1 MSRGFMSSLRFPLR
15 RFFVRTFAIAGLL
28 ATIHTPAHAHDDS
41 TIVDLPDQNKRGA
54 KPFTAASSQTIRDRD
69 LATRTIL
76 KPADLLKVTPGLFV
90 GQHAGGGKANQY
102 FLRGFDIDHGTD
114 LALWVDELPVNMVSH
129 GHGQGYADMHFV
141 IPELYDRVEVRKG
154 PYDASDG
161 DFATAGSVR
170 LRSRERFDESFVE
183 HRLGQ
188 FGTQRTVGVLTMPE
202 AAGAPVLAA
211 EILRDDGPF
220 EHPENLERYNLFWRN
235 TFSSDEAKRIDL
247 TMMSYG
253 SGWNGSGQI
262 PLRAVEDGSLDRF
275 GAVDPTEGGNSQRH
289 SAQLRARGPGAREGS
304 EWELAAYLIRYDFAL
319 YSNFTFFAGD
329 SVNGDQFV
337 QTDHRTIAGFRA
349 AQHREHELFGWRGR
363 TSVGASLRAD
373 EIENM
378 LGPSRARKQTGKTVD
393 ARVRQASLGVHAQ
406 EDLTVLP
413 WLRVVG
419 GLRADYFGFSAED
432 KLEDPADSV
441 PRSSGVRAATQVSP
455 KANLIVGPF
464 YQTELYLN
472 YGHGFH
478 SNDARGVVR
487 SPDAVTPLARAIGYE
502 AGARTRILPRFEL
515 SAAVWRLDIG
525 SELVWVGDAGVTE
538 ASEATERTGVDFE
551 ARAQVL
557 PGLYADLDVTHS
569 RAVYPGSG
577 EVVALAPKL
586 TATGGLAYERGG
598 FRGSLR
604 AQHLADRAATEDES
618 LTAEGY
624 TLVEASL
631 AYRWR
636 NVEARVDVA
645 NLLNAEWREA
655 QFANESRLQSE
666 PAPVEDIHFVPGTPR
681 QVQAGLK
688 VYF

>member
-1 MSRGFMSSLRFPLR
+1 MNHHTHFLYSIALVVTGAF
-15 RFFVRTFAIAGLL
+15 TAFAHEDSTVIDLPE
-28 ATIHTPAHAHDDS
+28 HHAHG
-41 TIVDLPDQNKRGA
+41 V

-129 GHGQGYADMHFV
+129 GHGQGYADLHFV

-154 PYDASDG
+154 PYDAHDG

-170 LRSRERFDESFVE
+170 LRSRERFDERFTE
-183 HRLGQ
+183 YRLGAYNTHR
-188 FGTQRTVGVLTMPE
+188 FLGVFSAPD

-220 EHPENLERYNLFWRN
+220 VNPEKLNRYNLFWRN
-235 TFSSDEAKRIDL
+235 TFAAVDTRRVDL
-247 TMMSYG
+247 TLMSYG

-262 PLRAVEDGSLDRF
+262 PLRAVQAGSLDRF
-275 GAVDPTEGGNSQRH
+275 GAVDPTEGGNTQRH
-289 SAQLRARGPGAREGS
+289 SAMLRARGPGTRHGS
-304 EWELAAYLIRYDFAL
+304 EWDVSAYLIRYDFAL

-349 AQHREHELFGWRGR
+349 GLTDEHQVLGLQGR
-363 TSVGASLRAD
+363 SSLGATLRAD
-373 EIENM
+373 DIENE
-378 LGPSRARKQTGKTVD
+378 LGPSVARKQTGKIVD
-393 ARVRQASLGVHAQ
+393 ANVSQSSLGVFAQ
-406 EDLTVLP
+406 EDLTVLS
-413 WLRVVG
+413 WLRVVA

-432 KLEDPADSV
+432 KLEDPADSA
-441 PRSSGVRAATQVSP
+441 PRSSGMRSATQISP
-455 KANLIVGPF
+455 KANLILGPF
-464 YQTELYLN
+464 YKTELYLN

-502 AGARTRILPRFEL
+502 VGARSKILPHVEL

-525 SELVWVGDAGVTE
+525 SELGWVGDAGDTE
-538 ASEATERTGVDFE
+538 ASDATERTGVDFE
-551 ARAQVL
+551 VRATIL

-569 RAVYPGSG
+569 KAVYPGSG
-577 EVVALAPKL
+577 DVVALAPRL
-586 TATGGLAYERGG
+586 TATGGVTYERGG
-598 FRGSLR
+598 LRGSIR

-624 TLVEASL
+624 TLLDASA

-636 NVEARVDVA
+636 NLEARVDVA
-645 NLLNAEWREA
+645 NLFNTEWREA
-655 QFANESRLQSE
+655 QFANESRLHSE

-681 QVQAGLK
+681 QVQGSLR

>member
-1 MSRGFMSSLRFPLR
+1 MATRIALL
-15 RFFVRTFAIAGLL
+15 FVAAFAAL
-28 ATIHTPAHAHDDS
+28 AQAEEVDS
-41 TIVDLPDQNKRGA
+41 AAIDLPEMRLSGHR
-54 KPFTAASSQTIRDRD
+54 PFTAASSQVVRDRD
-69 LATRTIL
+69 LASRALL

-114 LALWVDELPVNMVSH
+114 LALWVDDLPVNMVSH

-183 HRLGQ
+183 YRLGA
-188 FGTQRTVGVLTMPE
+188 FNTHRFLGVYTAPD

-220 EHPENLERYNLFWRN
+220 VNPENLERYNLFWRN
-235 TFSSDEAKRIDL
+235 TLASDPALRADL
-247 TMMSYG
+247 TLMSYS

-275 GAVDPTEGGNSQRH
+275 GAIDPTEGGNTQRH
-289 SAQLRARGPGAREGS
+289 GAMLRARGPAGTHSDWDAS
-304 EWELAAYLIRYDFAL
+304 AYLIRYDFSL
-319 YSNFTFFAGD
+319 YSNFTFFASD

-337 QTDHRTIAGFRA
+337 QTDHRSIAGFRA
-349 AQHREHELFGWRGR
+349 GARDVRERLGMRWN
-363 TSVGASLRAD
+363 TSAGVELRAD
-373 EIENM
+373 QIENT
-378 LGPSRARKQTGKTVD
+378 LGPTVERKRLGQTVD
-393 ARVRQASLGVHAQ
+393 ARVRQSSLGFHLQ
-406 EDLTVLP
+406 EDVTVLP
-413 WLRVVG
+413 WLRLVG
-419 GLRADYFGFSAED
+419 GVRADYFGFNVED
-432 KLEDPADSV
+432 KLEDLSDSAS
-441 PRSSGVRAATQVSP
+441 RSSGVRAATQVSP

-464 YQTELYLN
+464 HETEIYLN

-502 AGARTRILPRFEL
+502 AGVRTAAIPRVEL

-538 ASEATERTGVDFE
+538 PSDATERTGVDFE
-551 ARAQVL
+551 ARAQIL
-557 PGLYADLDVTHS
+557 TGLYLDLDVTHS
-569 RAVYPGSG
+569 RARYPGSG
-577 EVVALAPKL
+577 EVVALAPRF
-586 TATGGLAYERGG
+586 TATGGIAYERGG

-604 AQHLADRAATEDES
+604 AQHLGDRAATEDES
-618 LTAEGY
+618 MTAQGY
-624 TLVEASL
+624 TVLEASA

-636 NVEARVDVA
+636 NLEARVDVA
-645 NLLNAEWREA
+645 NLLDTEWREA
-655 QFANESRLQSE
+655 QFANESRLANE

-681 QVQAGLK
+681 QVQASLRA
-688 VYF
+688 YF

>member
-1 MSRGFMSSLRFPLR
+1 MKLILSQSSSKFR
-15 RFFVRTFAIAGLL
+15 RTFLL
-28 ATIHTPAHAHDDS
+28 LSAFAATLCALPAHAHEDS
-41 TIVDLPDQNKRGA
+41 TIVDLPDHHTHGI
-54 KPFTAASSQTIRDRD
+54 KPYTAASSQTIRDRD

-76 KPADLLKVTPGLFV
+76 KPADLLKVTPGLFI

-154 PYDASDG
+154 PYDAADG

-170 LRSRERFDESFVE
+170 LRSRERFDESFSE
-183 HRLGQ
+183 YRLGQ
-188 FGTQRTVGVLTMPE
+188 YNTHRFLGVFSAPD

-220 EHPENLERYNLFWRN
+220 KNPENLERYNLFWRN
-235 TFSSDEAKRIDL
+235 HLASSETHRVDL
-247 TMMSYG
+247 TLMSYG

-289 SAQLRARGPGAREGS
+289 SVMLRARGPGSRAGS
-304 EWELAAYLIRYDFAL
+304 EWEASAYLIRYDFAL
-319 YSNFTFFAGD
+319 YSNFTFFASD

-337 QTDHRTIAGFRA
+337 QTDHRTIAGFRTTL
-349 AQHREHELFGWRGR
+349 RDEHQIFGMRGA
-363 TSVGASLRAD
+363 SALGVSLRAD
-373 EIENM
+373 DIENA
-378 LGPSRARKQTGKTVD
+378 LGPSVARKQTGKIVD
-393 ARVRQASLGVHAQ
+393 ARVRQSSMGVHAQ

-413 WLRVVG
+413 WLRLVG
-419 GLRADYFGFSAED
+419 GLRADYFGFAADD
-432 KLEDPADSV
+432 KLEDPADTV
-441 PRSSGVRAATQVSP
+441 ARSSGVRSATQISP
-455 KANLIVGPF
+455 KANLILGPF
-464 YQTELYLN
+464 YKTELFLN

-502 AGARTRILPRFEL
+502 AGARTKIIPHVEL

-538 ASEATERTGVDFE
+538 ASDATERSGVDFE
-551 ARAQVL
+551 ARATLL
-557 PGLYADLDVTHS
+557 PGLYVDLDVTHS

-586 TATGGLAYERGG
+586 TATGGIAYEQGG
-598 FRGSLR
+598 FRSSVR

-618 LTAEGY
+618 MTAEGY
-624 TLVEASL
+624 TVVDASV

-636 NVEARVDVA
+636 NLEARLDVA
-645 NLLNAEWREA
+645 NLLNTEWREA

-666 PAPVEDIHFVPGTPR
+666 PSPVEDIHFVPGTPR
-681 QVQAGLK
+681 QVQGALR

>member
-1 MSRGFMSSLRFPLR
+1 MHSCSRLRAAVFS
-15 RFFVRTFAIAGLL
+15 TAAGLL
-28 ATIHTPAHAHDDS
+28 ALLPVPTYSQDDTTTI
-41 TIVDLPDQNKRGA
+41 DLPDRDARGA

-154 PYDASDG
+154 PYDAADG

-170 LRSRERFDESFVE
+170 LRSREHFDESFVE
-183 HRLGQ
+183 YRLGAYN
-188 FGTQRTVGVLTMPE
+188 THRTLGLFTLPD
-202 AAGAPVLAA
+202 AAGAPVIAA
-211 EILRDDGPF
+211 EILHDDGPF
-220 EHPENLERYNLFWRN
+220 ENPENLERYNLYWRN
-235 TFSSDEAKRIDL
+235 TFVADPSRRVDL
-247 TMMSYG
+247 TLMSYG

-289 SAQLRARGPGAREGS
+289 SAQLRARGTDANANA
-304 EWELAAYLIRYDFAL
+304 EWELAAYLVRYDFAL
-319 YSNFTFFAGD
+319 YSNFTFFAND

-337 QTDHRTIAGFRA
+337 QTDHRTLSGFRA
-349 AQHREHELFGWRGR
+349 ALHQAHGLWGLRGR
-363 TSVGASLRAD
+363 SSLGVSLRAD
-373 EIENM
+373 AIENM
-378 LGPSRARKQTGKTVD
+378 LGTSVARKQTGKVVD
-393 ARVRQASLGVHAQ
+393 ARIRQASLGVHAQ

-413 WLRVVG
+413 WLRLVG
-419 GLRADYFGFSAED
+419 GVRADYFGFSAED
-432 KLEDPADSV
+432 KLEDPADSAA
-441 PRSSGVRAATQVSP
+441 RNSGVRSATQISP
-455 KANLIVGPF
+455 KANLILGPF
-464 YQTELYLN
+464 HKTELYFN

-502 AGARTRILPRFEL
+502 VGARTNLIPRVEL
-515 SAAVWRLDIG
+515 AAAVWRLDIG
-525 SELVWVGDAGVTE
+525 SELVWVGDEGVTE
-538 ASEATERTGVDFE
+538 ASDATERTGFDFE
-551 ARAQVL
+551 ARARIL

-569 RAVYPGSG
+569 RAVYPGGG
-577 EVVALAPKL
+577 EVVALAPRL

-636 NVEARVDVA
+636 SIEARLDVA
-645 NLLNAEWREA
+645 NLLNTEWREA
-655 QFANESRLQSE
+655 QFANESRLQGE

-681 QVQAGLK
+681 QMQAGLK